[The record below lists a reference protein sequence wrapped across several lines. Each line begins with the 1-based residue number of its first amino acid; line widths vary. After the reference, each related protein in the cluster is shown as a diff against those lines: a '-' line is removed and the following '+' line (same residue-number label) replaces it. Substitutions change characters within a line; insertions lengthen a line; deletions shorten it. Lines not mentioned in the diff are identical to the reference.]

1 MQIHYILVEPFV
13 PENVG
18 AAARAIKT
26 MGFKSLR
33 LVNPCD
39 HLSDKAQMLA
49 HGSVDVL
56 KKALVFPS
64 LEEALHDCD
73 LIIGTTAKQRMAKN
87 DYHMCE
93 ELPDLIAR
101 KLKSVNKIAIVFGRE
116 SRGLNNQELKLC
128 DILSTI
134 PMKAKYPSLN
144 LAQTVMLYAYTLSPL
159 VLGKK
164 GSQLKPG
171 NTSQFRNLKK
181 IVNRLMKS
189 VKVKPLIHN
198 RVMER
203 LGLLGDNDIHLLH
216 SVCNKLGE
224 NLEEK

>member
-18 AAARAIKT
+18 AAARAVKT

-49 HGSVDVL
+49 HGSVDIL
-56 KKALVFPS
+56 KKAALFSS
-64 LEEALHDCD
+64 LEKALYDCD
-73 LIIGTTAKQRMAKN
+73 FIIGTTAKQRMAKN
-87 DYHMCE
+87 DYHMISDI
-93 ELPDLIAR
+93 PDIIKRKSKSIANVA
-101 KLKSVNKIAIVFGRE
+101 LVFGRE
-116 SRGLNNQELKLC
+116 SRGLNNRELKLC

-134 PMKAKYPSLN
+134 PMKTKYPSLN
-144 LAQTVMLYAYTLSPL
+144 LAQTVMLYTYTLSPL
-159 VLGKK
+159 VLVGKK
-164 GSQLKPG
+164 SKAKPADAM
-171 NTSQFRNLKK
+171 QFRNLKK
-181 IVNRLMKS
+181 IINRLMKL

-203 LGLLGDNDIHLLH
+203 LGLLGNNDIHLLH

-224 NLEEK
+224 YLEEK

>member
-18 AAARAIKT
+18 AAARAVKT

-39 HLSDKAQMLA
+39 HLADKAQMLA
-49 HGSVDVL
+49 HGSVDIL

-64 LEEALHDCD
+64 LEEALYDCD
-73 LIIGTTAKQRMAKN
+73 FIIGTTAKQRMAKN
-87 DYHMCE
+87 DYHVISDI
-93 ELPDLIAR
+93 PDIIQR
-101 KLKSVNKIAIVFGRE
+101 KSKSITNVAIVFGRE
-116 SRGLNNQELKLC
+116 SRGLNNRELKLC

-134 PMKAKYPSLN
+134 PMKTKYPSLN

-159 VLGKK
+159 VLEGKK
-164 GSQLKPG
+164 SEAKPADAM
-171 NTSQFRNLKK
+171 QFRNLKK
-181 IVNRLMKS
+181 IINRLMKS
-189 VKVKPLIHN
+189 VNVKPLIHN

-203 LGLLGDNDIHLLH
+203 LGFLGDNDIHLLH

-224 NLEEK
+224 YLEEE